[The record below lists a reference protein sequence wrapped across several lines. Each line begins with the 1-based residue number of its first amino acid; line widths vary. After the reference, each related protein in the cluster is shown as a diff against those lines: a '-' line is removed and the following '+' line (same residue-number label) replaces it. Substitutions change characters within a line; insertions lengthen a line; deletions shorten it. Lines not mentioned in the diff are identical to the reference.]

1 MTLKI
6 RRKNYFPFPVATKV
20 SKKERKDER
29 IDFVPLCARETFIEK
44 KNSRERCAKTPIVV
58 SYDTLRHLAQ
68 SDRVASSSEKRE

>member
-1 MTLKI
+1 MKI

-29 IDFVPLCARETFIEK
+29 IDFVPLCARETCLSKK

>member
-1 MTLKI
+1 M
-6 RRKNYFPFPVATKV
+6 ATKV

-29 IDFVPLCARETFIEK
+29 IDFVPLFALKTCARETCLSKKKIPEK
-44 KNSRERCAKTPIVV
+44 DGAKTPIVV